1 MHVAET
7 YPQLEAAYRQAVA
20 GKVPKAI
27 PGEVFC
33 PSLTDPSILNGFR
46 GHVVTFFGLHTPAGL
61 FEQPAARDQAL
72 AGAFAA
78 MNESL
83 AEPIEDCLAHDD
95 TDQPCIEVKVPQD
108 IEADLAM
115 PGGHIYHG
123 DLDWP
128 WASNRA
134 RLDSPAQQWGV
145 ATDVDNV
152 FLCGAGARRGGAVSG
167 IGGHNA
173 ARAVLASG

>member
-1 MHVAET
+1 M
-7 YPQLEAAYRQAVA
+7 
-20 GKVPKAI
+20 I

-33 PSLTDPSILNGFR
+33 HSLTDTSILDGFQ
-46 GHVVTFFGLHTPAGL
+46 GHVLTYFGLHTPAGL
-61 FEQPAARDQAL
+61 FERPAARDQAL
-72 AGAFAA
+72 SGAFAA
-78 MNESL
+78 MNEYF
-83 AEPIEDCLAHDD
+83 AEPIEDCLARDD
-95 TDQPCIEVKVPQD
+95 ADNPCIEVKLPQD
-108 IEADLAM
+108 VETDLAM

-123 DLDWP
+123 HLDWP

-145 ATDVDNV
+145 ATDVDNI

-173 ARAVLASG
+173 AQAVLASD